1 MVTRPAIQTTRPHRE
16 TVLARESHRQD
27 LLDPATLRWVA
38 SLLTELDGMPTRTF
52 ASHLVDIAE
61 TAGSA
66 IEVCWHPNP
75 TKLTGANRRPG
86 ATPTESKTQSSW

>member
-1 MVTRPAIQTTRPHRE
+1 MVTRPTIQTTRPHRE

-38 SLLTELDGMPTRTF
+38 SLLTELDRMPARTF

-75 TKLTGANRRPG
+75 TKLAGAKRHSG
-86 ATPTESKTQSSW
+86 ATPTEIKRLSSW